1 MVDVGVE
8 VLGLEVGDVGVREI
22 NPEVVWGREAI
33 MAGGIR
39 EAKARLRLTSVWG
52 WPKFVLMS

>member
-1 MVDVGVE
+1 MVVIDVVDVGVE

-33 MAGGIR
+33 MVGVIR
-39 EAKARLRLTSVWG
+39 EAKV
-52 WPKFVLMS
+52 